1 MLVENTMQLT
11 MEVNNLKE
19 TMFNNFG
26 VDLFEDMNT
35 EEFELFQKMFKV
47 LDLSMKVVEEQSK
60 MMEIIDN
67 KLDRLLYM
75 KDRA

>member
-19 TMFNNFG
+19 TMFNKFG
-26 VDLFEDMNT
+26 ADLFEDMNT

-47 LDLSMKVVEEQSK
+47 LDLSMKVVEEQSEI
-60 MMEIIDN
+60 MEKIN
-67 KLDRLLYM
+67 EKLDRLLV
-75 KDRA
+75 K

>member
-1 MLVENTMQLT
+1 MKGDFIMLVENTMQLT

-19 TMFNNFG
+19 TMFNKFG

-47 LDLSMKVVEEQSK
+47 LDLSMKVVEEQSNGK
-60 MMEIIDN
+60 N
-67 KLDRLLYM
+67 Q
-75 KDRA
+75 